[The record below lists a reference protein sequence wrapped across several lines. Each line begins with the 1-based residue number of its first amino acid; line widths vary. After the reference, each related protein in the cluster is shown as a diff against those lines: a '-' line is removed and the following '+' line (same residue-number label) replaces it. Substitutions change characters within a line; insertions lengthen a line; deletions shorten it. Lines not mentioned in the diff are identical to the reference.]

1 VRFAHS
7 NTGMRKSK
15 PHGSIDAPLN
25 QERPV
30 RFAHSNTDM
39 RKSKPH
45 GSIDALAGLALG
57 NAGQQL
63 DPLSLKSL
71 WLFSRL

>member
-1 VRFAHS
+1 
-7 NTGMRKSK
+7 
-15 PHGSIDAPLN
+15 
-25 QERPV
+25 V

-57 NAGQQL
+57 NAGHQL
-63 DPLSLKSL
+63 DPLSLKSP